1 MSKKMKKTPPMRR
14 KFTVLMQKKLL
25 GLFIFVVAVFVFL
38 VGYAACIN
46 LSKGKE
52 YKRRVLDQQQ
62 YSGRVIPFKR
72 GDILD
77 ANGTKLATSER
88 VYNVIL
94 DPKALL
100 GDEEQED
107 EERRA
112 ERIKA
117 VKAVLKKY
125 LEIEPEDV
133 QKALDEKPESRYV
146 ILKKK
151 IDYKTAKAYKKAA
164 ADDPDVQGVWLEED
178 YLRTYPYGTLASTL
192 IGFTVDGNLGNS
204 GLEAEY
210 NQELNGRD
218 GRKYG
223 YLDAD
228 AGAEQT
234 VKEAVN
240 GHTITTTI
248 DVNLQ
253 SIVERHVKAFND
265 ELKNGAE
272 QGEGSKNTAVLVMDP
287 NTGAIL
293 AEAVYPDYD
302 LNNPRDLTKYYT
314 EEELNG
320 MSAEDKLR
328 ISNSLWNNFCVNATY
343 EPGSTIKPFTV
354 AAALETGHL
363 HGDETFYCPG
373 SLQVGDT
380 NIKCISFS
388 KGGHGTQTLSQAI
401 ENSCNVALMEIGLS
415 MGKEEFTRYQNIF
428 NFGKYT
434 GVDIPGEASG
444 LLYNLDSMGDVDLA
458 TNTFGQNFN
467 VTMVQLAS
475 GFCSLINGGNY
486 YKPHVVKS
494 IQDAGGNVI
503 ETIDPVLEKKT
514 VSEETS
520 AMLKSY
526 LYNVVEFGSGQNAKV
541 EGYAVGGKTG
551 TAEKLPRSENKN
563 LVSFIGYA
571 PQENPE
577 IVVYVVVDEPNV
589 PDQAATS
596 GRVSRLAADIMA
608 EAFPYLG
615 ITHN

>member
-1 MSKKMKKTPPMRR
+1 M
-14 KFTVLMQKKLL
+14 
-25 GLFIFVVAVFVFL
+25 
-38 VGYAACIN
+38 
-46 LSKGKE
+46 
-52 YKRRVLDQQQ
+52 
-62 YSGRVIPFKR
+62 
-72 GDILD
+72 
-77 ANGTKLATSER
+77 
-88 VYNVIL
+88 
-94 DPKALL
+94 
-100 GDEEQED
+100 
-107 EERRA
+107 
-112 ERIKA
+112 
-117 VKAVLKKY
+117 KAVLKKY